1 MDTLRR
7 QRTAGAARLN
17 CHVPGAKIISIE
29 INIKMCLTFPIAH
42 AIFMRLKN
50 KQSHALTPAQLGD
63 RAFID
68 MYLLGIL

>member
-1 MDTLRR
+1 M
-7 QRTAGAARLN
+7 N
-17 CHVPGAKIISIE
+17 CHMPGAKIIFVE
-29 INIKMCLTFPIAH
+29 INIKMCLTFLMVH